1 MLRTNKTIIYL
12 QPHFTLPG
20 GANKFILETAKR
32 LIAQGYSIVVLT
44 GPVDKKYYKQYPTI
58 EFHSINCP
66 QSNTFSFWLLFPL
79 WQYKIIKAIN
89 QYQNKILFPQVF
101 PANWW
106 GFIYKILYPRTL
118 CYWYCHEPS
127 SFIHNQYWINAIH
140 NPIKKIIAKIIN
152 PFFKLLD
159 KFLVR
164 HADKII
170 VNSNFT
176 KKNAEKIYHKNINAV
191 VYPAFDT
198 LNNTQN
204 IDHQKENFIFT
215 VARLTKFKK
224 IDNLIK
230 AFSKLTDQNLQLEIA
245 GNGEEKNNLMQLVDQ
260 LKLKNRIIFLGTI
273 SDDELRKKMQLAKI
287 FISTSR
293 DEPFGITII
302 EAQASG
308 TAVIAD
314 NSGGPKETIINHQ
327 TGELCDTSNVD
338 ILAETIQRLLS
349 NDNFLRYGNLAAQ
362 HAHKNFTWET
372 TVSQLTQIL

>member
-1 MLRTNKTIIYL
+1 L

-32 LIAQGYSIVVLT
+32 LITQGYQVVVLT
-44 GPVDKKYYKQYPTI
+44 GSVNKNYYEQYPTI
-58 EFHSINCP
+58 KFHRINCP
-66 QSNTFSFWLLFPL
+66 QSNSFSFWLLFPL
-79 WQYKIIKAIN
+79 WQYKINKTIN
-89 QYQNKILFPQVF
+89 QYQDKILFPQVF

-106 GFIYKILYPRTL
+106 GFVYKILYPQTP

-140 NPIKKIIAKIIN
+140 NPLKQTIAKIIN
-152 PFFKLLD
+152 PIFKLFD

-176 KKNAEKIYHKNINAV
+176 KKNAEQIYHKSVQAV
-191 VYPAFDT
+191 IYPAFDIV
-198 LNNTQN
+198 NNHQN
-204 IDHQKENFIFT
+204 ITHQKENFIFT
-215 VARLTKFKK
+215 VARLTKFKR

-230 AFSKLTDQNLQLEIA
+230 AFAKLTDQNLQLVIA
-245 GNGEEKNNLMQLVDQ
+245 GNGEEKSNLAKLVEK

-273 SDDELRKKMQLAKI
+273 SDEKLKQKMQTAKI

-302 EAQASG
+302 EAMACG

-314 NSGGPKETIINHQ
+314 SSGGPKETIINHQ
-327 TGELCDTSNVD
+327 TGEICGTSNID
-338 ILAETIQRLLS
+338 LLAQTIQKILNNNNYL
-349 NDNFLRYGNLAAQ
+349 DYGKQAAL
-362 HAHKNFTWET
+362 HAHQKFTWET
-372 TVSQLTQIL
+372 TVDKLRKIL